1 MRGRARSRL
10 GRAGLLAMVIP
21 LAPPPRGLATSQ
33 GPLLRTEALARYFGP
48 RNSSESLVSRLN
60 PPVLQA
66 GKLGLRDV
74 AALGLMENRTALL
87 SRRTWVSDLNLG
99 PVCFLWVPGIVWI
112 GAAAGRQLSVEPQLL
127 TFLQGPGPGGGV
139 GALCSP

>member
-10 GRAGLLAMVIP
+10 GRARLLAMVIP

-66 GKLGLRDV
+66 GKLGLRVV
-74 AALGLMENRTALL
+74 AALGLMGNRTALL
-87 SRRTWVSDLNLG
+87 SRRTWVSDLNTQVSFGYPDLFGSG
-99 PVCFLWVPGIVWI
+99 P
-112 GAAAGRQLSVEPQLL
+112 RQADSFPW
-127 TFLQGPGPGGGV
+127 
-139 GALCSP
+139 SPNS